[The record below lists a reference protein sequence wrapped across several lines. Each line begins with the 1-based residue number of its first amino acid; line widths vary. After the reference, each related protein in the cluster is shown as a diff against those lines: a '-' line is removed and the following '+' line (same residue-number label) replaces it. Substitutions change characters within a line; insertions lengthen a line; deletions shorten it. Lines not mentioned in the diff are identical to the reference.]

1 MSGAHSPPW
10 SAPRPPIPYCPPSLQ
25 AELKVRASSERSALT
40 SLVRR
45 TLDEELGGLMRAGL
59 EPRVAALEEAQG
71 QARAQIEVHAQV
83 RRGGG
88 MKEYS
93 MMG

>member
-1 MSGAHSPPW
+1 
-10 SAPRPPIPYCPPSLQ
+10 
-25 AELKVRASSERSALT
+25 
-40 SLVRR
+40 
-45 TLDEELGGLMRAGL
+45 MRAGL